1 MSESSERHKKKGIGT
16 GGIVGISFFYI
27 LLGLVM
33 IFFPKISEVYIIYAI
48 CAVLIVLG
56 ILLIVRYFRNECFK
70 DLQSY
75 GFSAG
80 VLAIVAG
87 VCIMMNAG
95 EIAESFGMVL
105 GICILLTS
113 VVKLQDAVDLNAM
126 ENRSW
131 FIFLI
136 IALAFVVASVLIL
149 LDPMDKNDENFTYI
163 YYILIADGA
172 FGLFDTVYMIGAIRM
187 YEKWVAKGRPE
198 RRPGRQEEPSS
209 QKVNVEPAEQTEP
222 VYSIEEKE
230 KEKQQKSR
238 RFRRNASAD
247 SSSSAFSGSAGAQT
261 SGSGESRTENSGKK
275 FHRKNGGWNADPSQ
289 ADAGAPS
296 SKKAGGAWSFSSA
309 SAGSDNPGSAAQ
321 TSDFE
326 GSAPGADRETSAG
339 YSSGAE
345 NGYSSGGKAGYGS
358 SSDVGSSSGADAGS
372 DGSGIEYSAGCSAGS
387 GYSSGTGT
395 GYSSG
400 AEGGS
405 SSGNESGSTS
415 SGKTQGNASGS
426 SSEQNP
432 WKNAG
437 THTESENERLLK
449 SIFSDSSENDN
460 SKNDP
465 S

>member
-1 MSESSERHKKKGIGT
+1 MSESNERHKKKGIGT

-136 IALAFVVASVLIL
+136 IALAFVAASVLIL

-230 KEKQQKSR
+230 KEKHQKSR
-238 RFRRNASAD
+238 RFGKNASAD

-275 FHRKNGGWNADPSQ
+275 FRRKTGGWNADSSQ
-289 ADAGAPS
+289 
-296 SKKAGGAWSFSSA
+296 
-309 SAGSDNPGSAAQ
+309 SDNSRSSAQ
-321 TSDFE
+321 TSGFK
-326 GSAPGADRETSAG
+326 GSASGADRETSAG
-339 YSSGAE
+339 YSSGAGSGFSSAE
-345 NGYSSGGKAGYGS
+345 NGYSSSEKAGYGS
-358 SSDVGSSSGADAGS
+358 SSEAGSSSGAVAGS
-372 DGSGIEYSAGCSAGS
+372 DGSDIRNSAGSSAGS
-387 GYSSGTGT
+387 GFSSDAGT

-400 AEGGS
+400 ADGGSSSGIGSGFSSGS
-405 SSGNESGSTS
+405 SSGNESGSPS
-415 SGKTQGNASGS
+415 SGKTQGNAHGNA
-426 SSEQNP
+426 SEQNP

-437 THTESENERLLK
+437 AHTESENERLLK

-460 SKNDP
+460 SENDP

>member
-136 IALAFVVASVLIL
+136 IALAFVAASVLIL

-247 SSSSAFSGSAGAQT
+247 SSSSAFSGSASAQT

-275 FHRKNGGWNADPSQ
+275 FRRKTGGWNADPSQ
-289 ADAGAPS
+289 
-296 SKKAGGAWSFSSA
+296 
-309 SAGSDNPGSAAQ
+309 SDNSRSVAQ
-321 TSDFE
+321 TSGFGFK
-326 GSAPGADRETSAG
+326 GSASGADRETSAG
-339 YSSGAE
+339 YSSGADSGFSSAE
-345 NGYSSGGKAGYGS
+345 NGYSSSEKAGYGS
-358 SSDVGSSSGADAGS
+358 SSDAGSSSGAVAGS
-372 DGSGIEYSAGCSAGS
+372 DCSDIRNSAGNSAGS
-387 GYSSGTGT
+387 GFSSDAGT

-400 AEGGS
+400 ADGGYSSGTRSGFSSDS
-405 SSGNESGSTS
+405 SSGNESGSSS
-415 SGKTQGNASGS
+415 SGKKQGNVSGN
-426 SSEQNP
+426 SSEQNS
-432 WKNAG
+432 WKNADA
-437 THTESENERLLK
+437 HTESENERLLK

-460 SKNDP
+460 SENDP